1 MIDYDFFLFLIISI
15 SFNSKKGCTI
25 WHQIKKNNA
34 FWFCGAPPVIRNQHK
49 SHWSA
54 PIDQVINGIFFFFII
69 FFLCFTVTLQK
80 KRFNFFPF
88 HPIWYVNFDYLLI
101 YIYFFL
107 IYYKSVLIF
116 STLQK
121 IYPAPGGG
129 GLLGWEWGY
138 LQQASS

>member
-15 SFNSKKGCTI
+15 SFSSKKGCTI
-25 WHQIKKNNA
+25 WHQIKINNA

-49 SHWSA
+49 CHWSA

-69 FFLCFTVTLQK
+69 FFMFYVYSSEK
-80 KRFNFFPF
+80 NISFFPF
-88 HPIWYVNFDYLLI
+88 HSIWYVNFDYLLI
-101 YIYFFL
+101 YIYFFF

-121 IYPAPGGG
+121 IYPSPGGG
-129 GLLGWEWGY
+129 VVC
-138 LQQASS
+138 